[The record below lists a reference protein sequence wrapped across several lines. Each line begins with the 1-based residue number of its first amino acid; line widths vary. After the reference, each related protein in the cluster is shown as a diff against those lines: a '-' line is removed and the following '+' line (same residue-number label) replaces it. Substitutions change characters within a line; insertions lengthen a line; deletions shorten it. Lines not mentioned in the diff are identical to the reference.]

1 MCLAIPGRIV
11 EIYDAQG
18 VRMGK
23 LDFGGTI
30 RKCCLQYLP
39 DATVGEYALVHV
51 GFAISKVDE
60 AEAARTYRLLQEIEE
75 YVAQLDEGE
84 PESSGDP
91 GVPS

>member
-11 EIYDAQG
+11 DIYDEQG

-60 AEAARTYRLLQEIEE
+60 EEAARTYRLLQEIEAH
-75 YVAQLDEGE
+75 VARLDKDELASPQDAG
-84 PESSGDP
+84 G
-91 GVPS
+91 

>member
-11 EIYDAQG
+11 EIYDEQG
-18 VRMGK
+18 IRMGK

-39 DATVGEYALVHV
+39 DATIDEYALVHV
-51 GFAISKVDE
+51 GFAISKVDA

-75 YVAQLDEGE
+75 HMAQLADGA
-84 PESSGDP
+84 PETLGDQ
-91 GVPS
+91 GV

>member
-11 EIYDAQG
+11 EIYDEQG

-84 PESSGDP
+84 PESPGDP
-91 GVPS
+91 GVQP

>member
-84 PESSGDP
+84 PESPGGP
-91 GVPS
+91 GVQP